1 MLGAFFSGAVRGGN
15 PASVVNQAAD
25 LIEEQMGDPGM
36 PREALALDNE
46 TEKNIQEFLSRPSRG
61 PKIAR
66 PRLALAAL
74 DVAKSHIGNSRENP
88 ATRVKQYL
96 ALFGL
101 PFQYPDGTYVP
112 FCAAGVGFVSAQAYR
127 HITRQPSNLDDSNTP
142 LIFRDSLTD
151 VKRDWTKAH
160 PSCREMMKASQD
172 AGTWLSPKDARGANI
187 IPKPGWLVFYNWTR
201 GAVPQHVGIVDRH
214 ATAHQLPTVEF
225 NTGDRNF
232 SNGGA
237 VLARKRDYDTVIG
250 YIDTYREPGAPR

>member
-1 MLGAFFSGAVRGGN
+1 MLKNLPTTVYIAAALMLGAFFSGAVRGGN

-172 AGTWLSPKDARGANI
+172 AGTWLSSGPFLSLDAGHGGPNTEAGAKAGSEEKI
-187 IPKPGWLVFYNWTR
+187 
-201 GAVPQHVGIVDRH
+201 
-214 ATAHQLPTVEF
+214 
-225 NTGDRNF
+225 
-232 SNGGA
+232 S
-237 VLARKRDYDTVIG
+237 
-250 YIDTYREPGAPR
+250 PRWH